1 MDQNNDRKME
11 CARGVDPVWY
21 QSMMRAQRLR
31 ERQEDY
37 RSERDQQFQ
46 QKSISEITEMLTE
59 SGEISD
65 STSDKEQIKE
75 GKNKLSKKL
84 WKRQKAKK
92 KAFYRL
98 S

>member
-11 CARGVDPVWY
+11 CARGVDLVWY

-46 QKSISEITEMLTE
+46 YKSISEITEMLTE
-59 SGEISD
+59 SGEISY
-65 STSDKEQIKE
+65 SSSDKEQIKE
-75 GKNKLSKKL
+75 GKKQVEQEAMKEPKI
-84 WKRQKAKK
+84 K
-92 KAFYRL
+92 KAFHRL